1 MAEPLSAP
9 WIIVWCWMFVAD
21 ISLSASHS
29 FSVMLGLGSVLLA
42 LLYCLVIL
50 KIVSRPSLAPMESR
64 E

>member
-1 MAEPLSAP
+1 M
-9 WIIVWCWMFVAD
+9 AD
-21 ISLSASHS
+21 ISLSASRS

-42 LLYCLVIL
+42 FLYCLVIS